1 MKNFKGLHTL
11 KVGELDT
18 AKFTLSNAAKGNW
31 INTNTSR
38 VPEAIPK
45 VTKKEK
51 K

>member
-18 AKFTLSNAAKGNW
+18 ANFTLSNAVKNNW
-31 INTNTSR
+31 INTNNSK
-38 VPEAIPK
+38 VPEAMPK
-45 VTKKEK
+45 IIKKAK

>member
-18 AKFTLSNAAKGNW
+18 ANFTLSNAVKGNW
-31 INTNTSR
+31 INTNNSK
-38 VPEAIPK
+38 VPEAMPK
-45 VTKKEK
+45 VKKGK